1 MMILIFNKTAVEVE
15 SVDNAK
21 ALWLKWQS
29 DKSLSSRTYQSV
41 LLLDAEGKM
50 VGFFSMN
57 GRYWTRETSHG
68 YDGSKTNWDLM
79 LIRNWGKRID
89 VALNR
94 FRPHQLPEQ
103 AQPAF
108 PKDSALVTKVFAA
121 ARTVN
126 PRINALTH
134 ITTNHAYLQASGDPK
149 YYIVQIDQLMA
160 IALGYDSS
168 LEGN

>member
-1 MMILIFNKTAVEVE
+1 MMILIFNKTAVEVAD
-15 SVDNAK
+15 VDAAK
-21 ALWLKWQS
+21 AEWVRWES
-29 DKSLSSRTYQSV
+29 DKTLSGRTYQDA
-41 LLLDAEGKM
+41 LLLDADGVM

-79 LIRNWGKRID
+79 LIRNWGRRID
-89 VALNR
+89 VTLNR
-94 FRPHQLPEQ
+94 FRPHQLPQQ

-108 PKDSALVTKVFAA
+108 PKDTQLVAKVFAA

-126 PRINALTH
+126 PRINGLTH
-134 ITTNHAYLQASGDPK
+134 ITTNHAFMQASGDPK
-149 YYIVQIDQLMA
+149 YYLVQIDQLMA

-168 LEGN
+168 L